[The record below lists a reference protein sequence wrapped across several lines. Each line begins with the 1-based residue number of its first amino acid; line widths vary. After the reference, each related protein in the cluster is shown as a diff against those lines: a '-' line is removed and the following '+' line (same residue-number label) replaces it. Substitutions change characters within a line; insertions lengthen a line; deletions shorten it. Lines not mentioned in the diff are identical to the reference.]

1 MHTISV
7 FAQKMALAAT
17 IFAMVPA
24 GIACAMPD
32 AAQTAAVERKAADEF
47 IGFWEEESNSRIGLT
62 ITPAQTGWYGVEISW
77 PRNERQVDMWT
88 MTARPTGDHVLRY
101 ADCQHY
107 LLTYGPQYLEKEELL
122 YRDGTGSLR
131 MVDAKRIFWQDDQEH
146 KADDAVFVPLTS
158 PLGGGQ

>member
-1 MHTISV
+1 MISNIAGKLV
-7 FAQKMALAAT
+7 LAAA
-17 IFAMVPA
+17 IVAMVPTGFVWA
-24 GIACAMPD
+24 APET
-32 AAQTAAVERKAADEF
+32 AQTAAVARKAADEF

-62 ITPAQTGWYGVEISW
+62 ITPAEKGWYGIEISW
-77 PRNERQVDMWT
+77 PRNDRQVDMWT

-101 ADCQHY
+101 ADCRHY

-122 YRDGTGSLR
+122 YQDGTGSLR
-131 MVDAKRIFWQDDQEH
+131 MAGAKRILWQDDQDR